1 MKTVI
6 FDLGGV
12 LFGRNQQLMTADVKE
27 FFSFLA
33 IDPTP
38 DYWNE
43 YDRGV
48 QTIDETA
55 QLLAKEKNLTPE
67 VCKEYIYK
75 CINLL
80 TEIKPT
86 ETMIEELHNKGFKL
100 YVLSNMS
107 YDYIEH
113 LRKKPV
119 YKYFQGEV
127 ISCQHKT
134 IKPERSIY
142 EKVLEKYNIDPSQA
156 LFIDDRP
163 LNIATGKAVGLNTF
177 LFDRYNAEECCR
189 QIREILYK

>member
-12 LFGRNQQLMTADVKE
+12 LFGRNQSLMTEDIKE

-55 QLLAKEKNLTPE
+55 QLLAKEKNLSE
-67 VCKEYIYK
+67 QLCKEYVYK
-75 CINLL
+75 CIELL
-80 TEIKPT
+80 AEIKPT
-86 ETMIEELHNKGFKL
+86 ETLIEELHNKGFKL

-107 YDYIEH
+107 FDFIEH
-113 LRKKPV
+113 LRTKPV
-119 YKYFQGEV
+119 YKFFDGEV
-127 ISCQHKT
+127 VSCQHKT

-142 EKVLEKYNIDPSQA
+142 EKILGKYNINPAEA

-163 LNIATGKAVGLNTF
+163 LNIETGKAVGLNTY
-177 LFDRYNAEECCR
+177 LFDRYNAENCCKE
-189 QIREILYK
+189 IRDILYK